1 MFQSTST
8 MGLTM
13 FIISK
18 IPKMV
23 YNQKLLAALYGVS
36 RNTLKCWLKK
46 IPNLEIKG
54 QRLLTPLQV
63 EIIFE
68 ALGNPSTVKKHH

>member
-1 MFQSTST
+1 
-8 MGLTM
+8 M

-46 IPNLEIKG
+46 IPNLEINKG

-68 ALGNPSTVKKHH
+68 ALGNPSTVNKHH